1 MPYPKLTQIEAKEL
15 VISCQAVMY
24 YMAKRRYEPE
34 LSGLLRQLVARL
46 DLLQDYLGKCQMP
59 EGTEKK
65 K

>member
-1 MPYPKLTQIEAKEL
+1 MAAPKLTQIEAKEL
-15 VISCQAVMY
+15 VVSCQAVMY
-24 YMAKRRYEPE
+24 YMAKKRYAPE

-59 EGTEKK
+59 GEVGKK

>member
-1 MPYPKLTQIEAKEL
+1 MALPKLTQIEAKEL
-15 VISCQAVMY
+15 VISCQATMHY
-24 YMAKRRYEPE
+24 ISKKRIMPE

-59 EGTEKK
+59 GEVGKK